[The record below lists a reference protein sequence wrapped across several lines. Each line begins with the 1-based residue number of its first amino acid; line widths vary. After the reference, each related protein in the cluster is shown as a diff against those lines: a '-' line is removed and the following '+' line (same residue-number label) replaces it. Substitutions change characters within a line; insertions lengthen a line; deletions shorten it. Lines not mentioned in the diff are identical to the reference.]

1 MDINIAVAGS
11 CSSKVWHNKVIT
23 WTEFVQKLRNPHR
36 TKETVE
42 EFKNMDSESKGKIK
56 NCIGGFVGGRLVSDG
71 PRNKSTLKSR
81 RLLTLDIDYCNYD
94 IWSKIQA
101 MGVVSCVY
109 STHSHSADNIRLRVI
124 IPLDRDVNPQEYQ
137 AISRMVASKIDIE
150 IFDITTHEP
159 ERLMFWPSISID
171 GEYYFKLS
179 EGEILKADDILN
191 EYTFGWQDMSSWPIS
206 SRERH
211 KINADIKKQQDPT
224 TKDGLIGAF
233 CRTYTITEAI
243 AEFIPDIYVPGKD
256 ETRYTYAE
264 GSTSGGIVVYDDK
277 FSYSHHGTD
286 PASNILCNA
295 FDLIRIQKFSEL
307 DNGVRKNTKTENL
320 PSFKK
325 MIELCS
331 KDKKVLVTINKDSMV
346 AAQGEFG
353 EVIDESSLEWL
364 ELLKYTN
371 KGMIAKSIDNAL
383 IIIQNDPQLKGKI
396 YFDLFEGVPK
406 KANRMPWN
414 AERFSPE
421 WLDSDDDGL
430 TWYISKYYMEVTKP
444 IVTTALSVALLNNE
458 IHPIR
463 DYIKSHTWDGVERIE
478 QLFMDYLGANDT
490 HYNRM
495 VTKKALVA
503 AVKRVFEP
511 GCKYEELPILVSPEQ
526 GIGKSTILNKLG
538 GLWYSDSLSFNVI
551 KGETKKAIE
560 QTIGAWII
568 ELSELKGLSSKDSD
582 TYKSFM
588 SGTVDRSRMAYSK
601 RVCKFERQFIV
612 FGTTNNEEFLS
623 DRTGNRRYLPIRVGI
638 NKPTKNVFRITQNEI
653 NQIWAEAHFYYKE
666 GYKTYL
672 NKEENKLA
680 AEQQEL
686 YMYSDDD
693 ELEFEEYLTKP
704 ISKDWYNLPL
714 NNRLS
719 YLYPQDEF
727 LGNDEVIKSK
737 EVETRNKICIKV
749 VYDEF
754 IQKVR
759 PNQYINGLTR
769 EVKND
774 IKNMLIKAGWHKY
787 DKNKG
792 QLKFGLYGLKTAYI
806 KK

>member
-94 IWSKIQA
+94 VWSKIEA

-224 TKDGLIGAF
+224 TKDGFIGAF

-243 AEFIPDIYVPGKD
+243 AEFISDIYVPGKD

-264 GSTSGGIVVYDDK
+264 GSTSGGIVIYDDK

-286 PASNILCNA
+286 PASNMLCNA

-364 ELLKYTN
+364 SELEHTEQGKLRSTISN
-371 KGMIAKSIDNAL
+371 FSL
-383 IIIQNDPQLKGKI
+383 IIENEPMLKGKI
-396 YFDLFEGVPK
+396 AYNEFSNR
-406 KANRMPWN
+406 ANVTGQLPWRSKGN
-414 AERFSPE
+414 VQD
-421 WLDSDDDGL
+421 WTDTDDSGL
-430 TWYISKYYMEVTKP
+430 REFIEKYYKINSP
-444 IVTTALSVALLNNE
+444 AKCADALSLTLE
-458 IHPIR
+458 RHRFHPVK
-463 DYIKSHTWDGVERIE
+463 DYFNSLKWDGVKRVETLVI
-478 QLFMDYLGANDT
+478 DYLGAKDNAYT
-490 HYNRM
+490 RF
-495 VTKKALVA
+495 VIKKWLVA
-503 AVKRVFEP
+503 GVARIYNP
-511 GCKYEELPILVSPEQ
+511 GTKFDYVPILSGPG
-526 GIGKSTILNKLG
+526 GIGKSTFFRKLARND
-538 GLWYSDSLSFNVI
+538 WYTESL
-551 KGETKKAIE
+551 KKFDDDKSTMEVMTGKLIAE
-560 QTIGAWII
+560 FS
-568 ELSELKGLSSKDSD
+568 ELSNMKKSGVDSVKAFI
-582 TYKSFM
+582 TKIEFNA
-588 SGTVDRSRMAYSK
+588 RLAY
-601 RVCKFERQFIV
+601 ERRATRHLIHWLYC
-612 FGTTNNEEFLS
+612 GTTNDKEFLK
-623 DRTGNRRYLPIRVGI
+623 DKTGNRRFWPVDVYEGKH
-638 NKPTKNVFRITQNEI
+638 NKNVFKDLDIEVD
-653 NQIWAEAHFYYKE
+653 QIWAEAIKYYKE
-666 GYKTYL
+666 GYSIYTD
-672 NKEENKLA
+672 KEEESLA
-680 AEQQEL
+680 NEQQSAHMEN
-686 YMYSDDD
+686 D
-693 ELEFEEYLTKP
+693 ELEQILEDRLEWDAPKEQWKDYTYTEIITGLNLSDRLKGYARQNLKLILEKNGVYQHWRGRSRVYRIPPMILLNP
-704 ISKDWYNLPL
+704 ISD
-714 NNRLS
+714 
-719 YLYPQDEF
+719 
-727 LGNDEVIKSK
+727 
-737 EVETRNKICIKV
+737 
-749 VYDEF
+749 F
-754 IQKVR
+754 I
-759 PNQYINGLTR
+759 
-769 EVKND
+769 E
-774 IKNMLIKAGWHKY
+774 
-787 DKNKG
+787 
-792 QLKFGLYGLKTAYI
+792 
-806 KK
+806 